1 MSISGRFDA
10 YWKATLDE
18 LATYPIAAEAEPI
31 PLRRTEFAT
40 MYGVKLTSIGPYRI
54 FAYLSIPDGKGPFP
68 TIYYTP
74 RYQSVV
80 QPAPQGTAAGQ
91 RGTYITFALAARGYR
106 NADKPYA
113 ASFPGLLTNGI
124 ESAPAYI
131 FRGIAADCVRGLDYL
146 LTRPEVDPKRLVVVG
161 NDMALIAA
169 SLHSGAT
176 HAVAAP
182 ELFHDTLARAA
193 ATSAYPLE
201 EINDCLR
208 LYPQRRDAV
217 AHTLSCFELRFFA
230 PRLRAK
236 TLLMAGAKG
245 TALDARALASVA
257 DVIRGGVTV
266 RESERSSYKDGLYAE
281 RWIAEQCGVG
291 DLCSVLPEAWAK
303 AASL

>member
-1 MSISGRFDA
+1 MSASGEFDA
-10 YWKATLDE
+10 YWQAALDE
-18 LATYPIAAEAEPI
+18 LAAYPIAPEVEPI

-40 MYGVKLTSIGPYRI
+40 MYGVRLTSVGPYRI
-54 FAYLSIPDGKGPFP
+54 FAYLSVPDGKGPFP
-68 TIYYTP
+68 AIYYAP

-113 ASFPGLLTNGI
+113 ASFPGLLTERI
-124 ESAPAYI
+124 ESPATYI

-146 LTRPEVDPKRLVVVG
+146 LTRAEVDPKRLVVVG
-161 NDMALIAA
+161 NDIALIAA
-169 SLHSGAT
+169 ALHSGAT
-176 HAVAAP
+176 HAVASP

-201 EINDCLR
+201 EVNDYLR
-208 LYPQRRDAV
+208 FYPARRDAV
-217 AHTLSCFELRFFA
+217 TQTLSRFDLRLFA
-230 PRLRAK
+230 PGVRAK

-245 TALDARALASVA
+245 TSLDARALAPVA
-257 DVIRGGVTV
+257 DAIKGAVTV

-281 RWIAEQCGVG
+281 RWIAEQCGIG
-291 DLCSVLPEAWAK
+291 DLRSVLPEAWAK